1 MPVTEAMAAILAG
14 AEPLP
19 GEMVALDG
27 AHPRVLARDLA
38 ALRTQPPQAM
48 SAMDGYAVRSV
59 DASRVAT
66 QLKVIGE
73 VAAGRPFE
81 RTVGAGEAVR
91 IFTGGVIPDGA
102 DAVITREHTSAQGDH
117 IGITEAAVAGRHIRP
132 AGVDFREGDVLLAGG
147 SRLTD
152 RDLSLAA
159 GMNYPELSVRHRPKV
174 AVLAT
179 GDELVM
185 PGEIPGPGQI
195 VYSNGYALRALAR
208 AEGAETVDLGIAADT
223 VAATTEGIRRARS
236 SGADILITTGGAS
249 VGDHD
254 LVNESLEAE
263 GVPMAFWGIARR
275 PGKPMMHGRLGPMRV
290 IGLPGNPVSSYV
302 CGFLFLVPLIR
313 ALSGRNSIHH
323 VPETALLGRD
333 LGAND
338 QREDYLRAR
347 LEAHADGTLTAV
359 PVSHQDSSL
368 LGNLAAARA
377 LVIRPPFAP
386 AAPKGAPCAFLR
398 LPEERPPD
406 SSCQNPRHIHQKLS
420 GCGTHIEHIVS
431 VHDLFRELVSKSG
444 SF

>member
-1 MPVTEAMAAILAG
+1 MALMPVADALNAILAG

-19 GEMVALDG
+19 EEMVALD
-27 AHPRVLARDLA
+27 AAYHRVLARDVA
-38 ALRTQPPQAM
+38 ARRTQPPQAM
-48 SAMDGYAVRSV
+48 SAMDGYAVRAADV
-59 DASRVAT
+59 GDLTAR
-66 QLKVIGE
+66 LKVIGE

-81 RTVGAGEAVR
+81 KKVGANEAVR

-102 DAVITREHTSAQGDH
+102 DAVIIQEDTVREDPAVGGDH
-117 IGITEAAVAGRHIRP
+117 ITITEAAKTGRHIRP

-159 GMNYPELSVRHRPKV
+159 GMNYPELAVRRRPKV

-185 PGEIPGPGQI
+185 PGTIPGPGQI

-208 AEGAETVDLGIAADT
+208 AEGAETIDLGIAADT
-223 VAATTEGIRRARS
+223 VAATTEGIRRARA

-254 LVNESLEAE
+254 LVKQSLEAE
-263 GVPMAFWGIARR
+263 GVTMAFWRIAMR
-275 PGKPMMHGRLGPMRV
+275 PGKPMMHGRLGAMRV

-313 ALSGRNSIHH
+313 ALSGRASVHH
-323 VPETALLGRD
+323 TREAALLGRD
-333 LGAND
+333 LAAND

-347 LEAHADGTLTAV
+347 LEERADGALIAT
-359 PVSHQDSSL
+359 PVTHQDSSL

-386 AAPKGAPCAFLR
+386 AAGAGAPCELLR
-398 LPEERPPD
+398 LPE
-406 SSCQNPRHIHQKLS
+406 
-420 GCGTHIEHIVS
+420 
-431 VHDLFRELVSKSG
+431 
-444 SF
+444 